1 MTTVANRKRNGKVQ
15 GKRTAGR
22 WTAAAGERVHVGL
35 DVHKKSIDV
44 AIWSTRQGRV
54 VRHWVTRAD
63 YGRLVE
69 QLEPLRAAIA
79 RVVYEAGPTGYRLAR
94 LLQAAR
100 LPVEVIAASK
110 TPRLADRLA
119 KSDRLDCCEL
129 AEFSA
134 KGLLHAVAIPSE
146 QQEADRQVTRLRDS
160 WMAKRR
166 RVQQQ
171 IKSFL
176 LQHGLGEPAGL
187 KHWSAKGVEA
197 LGTMELGA
205 ELRFTLDLMIEELE
219 QLDGQLDRIN
229 RQIRELAG
237 SERHGAAVA
246 VLTSHPGVGLTVA
259 MAFRTELHQAGQ
271 FTDAR
276 QVGQYVGLAPR
287 VSQSGATRRDGPIS
301 RTGRGPLRA
310 LLVQGAWVW
319 VNHDAAARKV
329 FQRLIGN
336 TGSAQKAIVG
346 MARRLAIRLWRML
359 VTGELYRQAA

>member
-1 MTTVANRKRNGKVQ
+1 
-15 GKRTAGR
+15 
-22 WTAAAGERVHVGL
+22 VGL

-69 QLEPLRAAIA
+69 QLEPLRPAIA

-94 LLQAAR
+94 LLRAGGFV
-100 LPVEVIAASK
+100 VEVIAASK
-110 TPRLADRLA
+110 SPRLADRLA

-134 KGLLHAVAIPSE
+134 KGLLRAVAIPTE

-176 LQHGLGEPAGL
+176 LQHGLDEPRGL
-187 KHWSAKGVEA
+187 AHWSAKGVES
-197 LGTMELGA
+197 LRTMVLRA
-205 ELRFTLDLMIEELE
+205 ELRFALDLMIEQLA

-229 RQIRELAG
+229 EQIRQLAR
-237 SERHGAAVA
+237 SERHAGAVL

-259 MAFRTELHQAGQ
+259 MAFCTELHQARQ
-271 FTDAR
+271 FTDAG
-276 QVGQYVGLAPR
+276 QVAQYVGLAPR
-287 VSQSGATRRDGPIS
+287 VSQSGQTRRDGPIS
-301 RTGRGPLRA
+301 RSGRGPLRA
-310 LLVQGAWVW
+310 LLVQAAWVW
-319 VNHDAAARKV
+319 IRWDEAARRV
-329 FQRLIGN
+329 YSRLVSN
-336 TGSAQKAIVG
+336 TGSGQKAIVG
-346 MARRLAIRLWRML
+346 MARRLAIRLWRMMT
-359 VTGELYRQAA
+359 TGELYRAAA